1 MQCTIGID
9 ISKNTL
15 DAYRLSDGSRL
26 QVSNDKVG
34 YKTLIKWIR
43 QTDVSLTV
51 FEATGAYHRQLEAML
66 AAAVVP
72 FAKVNPWQARRF
84 AQATGRLAKT
94 DRVDAAMLAK
104 MGAVLGLE
112 QHEPASEDLNELR
125 ELLTA
130 RRALMKDKVAA
141 KTRLQTTRQTLLQH
155 QIGAR
160 LRQIEVQIKEIDEA
174 VAKRVMKDEL
184 LSKRLAILVSIPG
197 IAKITAISMIV
208 EMPELGTLDGKQ
220 AASLAGLAPISQQSG
235 RWRGKER
242 ITGGRTFLRRSIYM
256 PALVAVQH
264 NACLKAKYAQLIE
277 AGKPPK
283 LALTAIMRKLI
294 VLANAL
300 IRDDRRWTETRP

>member
-1 MQCTIGID
+1 MTRQGGEKTMQCIIGID

-174 VAKRVMKDEL
+174 VAERVMKDEL

-197 IAKITAISMIV
+197 IGKITAISMIV

-264 NACLKAKYAQLIE
+264 NAIMRQRTVSLHWFNS
-277 AGKPPK
+277 AGQPISASCP
-283 LALTAIMRKLI
+283 LTA
-294 VLANAL
+294 
-300 IRDDRRWTETRP
+300 